1 MQQIMPKAVRLEASS
16 HCQLRCPSCPT
27 TSRAIHPTVG
37 SGFLHFDDFKRLLDQ
52 NPSLERIELSNYGE
66 IFLNPYLLRIL
77 ELAYERGVALSAGNG
92 VNLNNVR
99 PEVLEGIVKYRLRFM
114 SCSIDGASEETY
126 SVYRVRGKFAQVIDN
141 IKAINEFKRRYR
153 SPVPVL
159 RWQFV
164 VFGHNEQELPAAR
177 VMARELAMEF
187 NAKLSWDAEFS
198 PVRDSER
205 VAAATGTGAANRD
218 EYQRQHGVDYMQHI
232 CHQLWDNPQIN
243 WNGKV
248 LGCCRNFWG
257 DFGGNAF
264 RDGLEASLNNEKI
277 AYARDMLLGR
287 APARDDLPCTTCDSI
302 SACGATGAGSTAGRG
317 PNAREAPC
325 VNQLRQW

>member
-1 MQQIMPKAVRLEASS
+1 
-16 HCQLRCPSCPT
+16 
-27 TSRAIHPTVG
+27 
-37 SGFLHFDDFKRLLDQ
+37 
-52 NPSLERIELSNYGE
+52 
-66 IFLNPYLLRIL
+66 
-77 ELAYERGVALSAGNG
+77 
-92 VNLNNVR
+92 
-99 PEVLEGIVKYRLRFM
+99 
-114 SCSIDGASEETY
+114 
-126 SVYRVRGKFAQVIDN
+126 
-141 IKAINEFKRRYR
+141 
-153 SPVPVL
+153 
-159 RWQFV
+159 
-164 VFGHNEQELPAAR
+164 
-177 VMARELAMEF
+177 MEF

-205 VAAATGTGAANRD
+205 VAAATGTGAANRN